1 MNHNLI
7 ENSPSCINTAWLRRA
22 LPLGHRE
29 LSSSPARVHRC
40 LDFKDLLV
48 WPIWV
53 FWVTSDNKVS
63 NWRLGKGS
71 GSISSSEL
79 KQRNTV
85 SSLLRFGSQR
95 WTAPTGHA
103 KTTLTPTT
111 VSLQVNLLFEA
122 RSHSLENCRILHDC
136 SCSFSLISMFVFSE
150 VVVNT

>member
-95 WTAPTGHA
+95 EG
-103 KTTLTPTT
+103 
-111 VSLQVNLLFEA
+111 VIQVVL
-122 RSHSLENCRILHDC
+122 SLEQQQHYFWSWSLRFYFEILHIIPNRRAN
-136 SCSFSLISMFVFSE
+136 SLMLLW
-150 VVVNT
+150 T